1 MRFGIRRST
10 ASTTATVR
18 TPKAKTAYAVMEIG
32 PVRVATAAPVAAHA
46 AVRTTTASGVRGIRT
61 AVFNIR
67 VAAQYT
73 SGVTAIPAAAP
84 AATFTQPAFLGS
96 PCRFQP
102 DAAAAAARSPPGKIP
117 STTWN
122 DS

>member
-10 ASTTATVR
+10 ASTTAAVR
-18 TPKAKTAYAVMEIG
+18 TPKAKTAYAVMVIG
-32 PVRVATAAPVAAHA
+32 PVRVATAASAAAHA
-46 AVRTTTASGVRGIRT
+46 AVRTTMASGVRGIRT

-73 SGVTAIPAAAP
+73 SGVTATPATAP
-84 AATFTQPAFLGS
+84 TGTFMQPTFLGS
-96 PCRFQP
+96 PRRFQP
-102 DAAAAAARSPPGKIP
+102 DAAAAAARSPSGKIP